1 MDFFSL
7 FFIEVIMTY
16 YERISFLIGESNE
29 MCTYLFSN
37 VIRLISFYDKLDKS
51 SKVDPTLL
59 LDEIE
64 VYSSNEYLKFINM
77 SLKEKENLFSNS
89 KLSLKVQKT
98 LLAISSKQ
106 IYLNNS
112 FFIEYDNGFSSED
125 VKIYEKAISSIEEH
139 NNNIKET
146 NLKIIADIEKLK
158 KQYLQ
163 IR

>member
-1 MDFFSL
+1 
-7 FFIEVIMTY
+7 MTY

-37 VIRLISFYDKLDKS
+37 VLRLISFYNKLDKS
-51 SKVDPTLL
+51 TTYDPNLL

-64 VYSSNEYLKFINM
+64 VYANNEYLKFINM
-77 SLKEKENLFSNS
+77 SLKEKEELLSGS
-89 KLSLKVQKT
+89 KLSLSTQKK
-98 LLAISSKQ
+98 LSAISSKQ

-112 FFIEYDNGFSSED
+112 FFVEFDNGFSSED

-139 NNNIKET
+139 NNNIKEI
-146 NLKIIADIEKLK
+146 NLKIVNDIEKLK

>member
-1 MDFFSL
+1 
-7 FFIEVIMTY
+7 
-16 YERISFLIGESNE
+16 

-51 SKVDPTLL
+51 SKMDPSLL

-64 VYSSNEYLKFINM
+64 VYASDEYLKFINM

-89 KLSLKVQKT
+89 KLSLKIQKT

-106 IYLNNS
+106 IYFNNS
-112 FFIEYDNGFSSED
+112 FFVEYDNGFSSED

-139 NNNIKET
+139 NSSIKET
-146 NLKIIADIEKLK
+146 NLKIINDIEKLK